1 MIERYN
7 LNQMKLPTI
16 PVPHDCVIT
25 DILEDDEYLI
35 FRFEEDISY
44 HDSIQAIHPSAKGLT
59 IRFHKIDVFTE
70 NMELY
75 RYTLS
80 KHQSGY
86 ISKKPKKLFE
96 LVRRGKRPLEYL
108 EHFVAWNSMIIHLSS
123 KNSIVLRLFTD
134 DVEFEW
140 IE

>member
-1 MIERYN
+1 MTERYS
-7 LNQMKLPTI
+7 LNQMTLPTI

-44 HDSIQAIHPSAKGLT
+44 HDSIRAIRPSAKGLT
-59 IRFHKIDVFTE
+59 IRFHKIDGFTE

-75 RYTLS
+75 RYTCS
-80 KHQSGY
+80 RHQSGY
-86 ISKKPKKLFE
+86 MSRKPQKLFE
-96 LVRRGKRPLEYL
+96 LARHGKRPLEYL
-108 EHFVAWNSMIIHLSS
+108 EHFVAWNTIIIHLFS
-123 KNSIVLRLFTD
+123 KSSIVLRLFTD

-140 IE
+140 LE